1 MPNLKELQEIIGY
14 NFKDEKLLENALIHT
29 SYAHEHRLGSSG
41 SNERLEFLGDTVM
54 NMCVSEN
61 IFRRKPL
68 ISEGNMTK
76 IRSGV
81 ICEATLYKAAKSLRY
96 GEFIMLGKGEDKLG
110 GRKRPS
116 ILADAFEAVIAAM
129 FIDGGFEVTRE
140 FVIKTLE
147 PMIEEALK
155 EHGSKDYKTTLQ
167 EVLQSKSDKK
177 ITYEII
183 DENGP
188 DHDKVYTAV
197 VKWDEEILGQGQG
210 KNKKEAEQE
219 AAKQALKK
227 E

>member
-1 MPNLKELQEIIGY
+1 MSNLKELQEIIGY

-41 SNERLEFLGDTVM
+41 SNKRLEFLGDTVM

-81 ICEATLYKAAKSLRY
+81 ICESTLYRAAKSLRY

-110 GRKRPS
+110 GRERPS

-183 DENGP
+183 DEKG
-188 DHDKVYTAV
+188 
-197 VKWDEEILGQGQG
+197 GFR
-210 KNKKEAEQE
+210 
-219 AAKQALKK
+219 
-227 E
+227 